1 MYSDRLMMEATA
13 VIKGEGKEED
23 GDKQGEGKKADERGA
38 ADNKPSERRPEPN
51 TTVWLI
57 SR

>member
-1 MYSDRLMMEATA
+1 MMEATA

-38 ADNKPSERRPEPN
+38 ADNKPSERRPEPD